1 MSASTP
7 IAAIAGDSEESG
19 SAQGQ
24 VAEQK
29 RKRSS
34 RPRDV
39 AATSTQIVVNEALFR
54 PSEWDDYPLKR
65 DDKYT
70 NKIVQ
75 PDFAPFSYLEE
86 PEKLPEGFEF
96 VALDV
101 RDEPTL
107 VTITEFLNE
116 NYEGPF
122 SFETSHVQWV
132 LNTPTKAFPHIDL
145 ITKDGG
151 CVLGVA
157 TSDSKKLVGII
168 AARPITYS
176 VDGRVICSLEVIW
189 LCTIKQLRGKRLAS
203 VMMKELYRRAYCWG
217 IATGMLFC
225 VPRQLPALYTVGP
238 MVMLGRTFEGSP
250 PKPNKGIG
258 LIRFAN
264 KRDITRMM
272 KIYKGYREHWR
283 LHREY
288 NKREF
293 QHTFLRR
300 EDVMTYVIRK
310 ENGDVKDFV
319 SLFRLLEGEKRIAY
333 VHFVSFLNDKLLEL
347 IMQNVLYIMHR
358 NKFDAVYIADVNGVG
373 GPLTSKLG
381 FSTVNQWGTSYLYQ
395 FNYNTITIPPNES
408 QICGSL

>member
-1 MSASTP
+1 MPVEAPPAS
-7 IAAIAGDSEESG
+7 G
-19 SAQGQ
+19 
-24 VAEQK
+24 

-34 RPRDV
+34 RRRSEPQ
-39 AATSTQIVVNEALFR
+39 STQIVVNEALFR

-75 PDFAPFSYLEE
+75 PDFAPFNHSDEGV
-86 PEKLPEGFEF
+86 PESLPDGFEF
-96 VALDV
+96 VAMDV
-101 RDEPTL
+101 KDEPTL
-107 VTITEFLNE
+107 ATITEFLNE
-116 NYEGPF
+116 NFEGAF
-122 SFETSHVQWV
+122 SFEMSHVQWV
-132 LNTPTKAFPHIDL
+132 LNTPTRHFPHIDR
-145 ITKDGG
+145 INQDGG
-151 CVLGVA
+151 CVIGVA

-168 AARPITYS
+168 AARPVTYS
-176 VDGRVICSLEVIW
+176 IDGRVVCSLEVVW
-189 LCTIKQLRGKRLAS
+189 MCTIVKLRGKRLAS
-203 VMMKELYRRAYCWG
+203 VMMRELYRRAYCWG
-217 IATGMLFC
+217 IATGMLFV

-238 MVMLGRTFEGSP
+238 INVLGRGLDDSAP

-283 LHREY
+283 MHREY

-300 EDVMTYVIRK
+300 EDVMTYVVRK
-310 ENGDVKDFV
+310 DNGDVKDFI
-319 SLFRLLEGEKRIAY
+319 SLFRLLSGEKRIAY
-333 VHFVSFLNDKLLEL
+333 VHFVSFYNDKLLEL

-358 NKFDAVYIADVNGVG
+358 NKFDAVYISDVNGVG
-373 GPLTSKLG
+373 SVLTEKLA
-381 FSTVNQWGTSYLYQ
+381 FKPVKECVPSYLYQ
-395 FNYNTITIPPNES
+395 FNYNTINVPPAES